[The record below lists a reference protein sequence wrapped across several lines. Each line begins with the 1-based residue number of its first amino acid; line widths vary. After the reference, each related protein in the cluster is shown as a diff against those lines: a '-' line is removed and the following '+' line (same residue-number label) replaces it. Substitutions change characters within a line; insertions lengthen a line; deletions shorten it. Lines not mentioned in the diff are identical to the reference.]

1 MVIFTKNLISCL
13 IMISKYITHSLKYV
27 KKKIRLLLFKE
38 QEPRREFNLVKR
50 VTF

>member
-27 KKKIRLLLFKE
+27 KKKLDFYYLKSRNQGENSI
-38 QEPRREFNLVKR
+38 
-50 VTF
+50 